1 MKRAIAGL
9 MALAAATT
17 VPALAEKDTAGTT
30 ALVAAPAALKSDMAY
45 LLVRTST
52 AKSGMFPIQHVLVRI
67 PAARD
72 IEDYRQ
78 GKPVASNSFVI
89 DQSKFLEDGATRTL
103 LIEVPPGEYLFYGI
117 TIGGRGLVTCNCLGT
132 VKFAARPGV
141 ITDLG
146 SAYADKVHKP
156 SPIPHLEDNL
166 GPQMFQYGLILGEA
180 VVPADVATPV
190 PAALKSLP
198 IERAMYRAVGQY
210 VGGTSINRLAPIPG
224 VLAYVR
230 GKPVDPTTGKLP
242 D

>member
-9 MALAAATT
+9 MALTVIAA
-17 VPALAEKDTAGTT
+17 PALAVKDTAGTT
-30 ALVAAPAALKSDMAY
+30 ALVAAPVALKSDMAY
-45 LLVRTST
+45 LLLRTST
-52 AKSGMFPIQHVLVRI
+52 AKSGMMSIRHVLLRI
-67 PAARD
+67 PSAQE
-72 IEDYRQ
+72 IEDYKQ
-78 GKPVASNSFVI
+78 GRKVASNSFVV
-89 DQSKFLEDGATRTL
+89 DQDKFLEDGTMRTL

-117 TIGGRGLVTCNCLGT
+117 TIGGGGLVTCNCLGT
-132 VKFAARPGV
+132 VKFAARAGV

-180 VVPADVATPV
+180 VVPADAATPV

-198 IERAMYRAVGQY
+198 VERAAYRAVGQFT
-210 VGGTSINRLAPIPG
+210 GGSSVNRLPPIPG